1 MAHPLNEQQAKA
13 VNLFD
18 TDLVVT
24 AGAGTGKTSVLTSKY
39 LKLLEERRAEV
50 GEIVAITFTN
60 KAAAEMRDRIQA
72 TVREKLKATGE
83 SEEANYWQSQLVKL
97 ESARISTF
105 HSLCLGLLREHPL
118 EAGIPPI
125 GGILSE
131 GEEGIYLNQA
141 IATVL
146 TREFHLEN
154 SYRPVLARLL
164 QDYGWERLLKDLAGL
179 YRSVRESG
187 FAFAK
192 VLDLTTAW
200 LSRPGIFSLKSLSA
214 ELAEFLEFSRNQK
227 LTERAT
233 EIIALFREKWPG
245 YQGILGTESS
255 AEEMIR
261 VLTEIRKALPGNLPN
276 VLKERLTFIHSMLEG
291 IGQGLLD
298 RECLR
303 RLPVLG
309 TLLEGIDLEF
319 TRAKVEKGLVDFT
332 DQQLLVRN
340 LLLDYPDL
348 AARVRQGIKYLLV
361 DEFQDTNGM
370 QMDLISQLAGE
381 NYQGGR
387 LMAVGDV
394 KQSIYR
400 FRGAEAELITEL
412 GDGIHN
418 KGGQVVD
425 LSENY
430 RSDRVVIDFIN
441 QISARLFED
450 EGFDYQPLQATKT
463 GPGSGIEFLL
473 TGTSDRVLEAKM
485 VASRIAQMVRENPSS
500 NPVNYGDIVLL
511 FRAGSSVRLYQQAF
525 QSMGIPYYNSCGGD
539 FYHRQ
544 EIVDQLNLLRLV
556 QQRFDS
562 LALLALLT
570 SPYVGLSE
578 AGLFW
583 LGRNGDLVREF
594 YECREFPAEIS
605 PAERERLR
613 EFRKL
618 INYLFQNREMFEIP
632 GILRTALG
640 RCHYPE
646 MLWASPHGPQR
657 VANLEK
663 LLAKADEFVAKGFH
677 DLNRFLAYIAELE
690 GMGILEGEA
699 PTEAELGNVVRL
711 MTIHRSK
718 GLEFPVVIIPELD
731 RQFNFRNHGNLVFH
745 KQSGLGMNIPLEGEA
760 TAEPSLWEEI
770 KQKNRREEISELKR
784 LLYVAMT
791 RAKQR
796 LVMVGSG
803 CSSSRG
809 NTLET
814 ANSWMRWFELLMPL
828 DEGGELFDYHG
839 VPVKVVRNIAEAPTP
854 TRLKT
859 VLDQLL
865 PQLQTEFQPEQTGLE
880 VAVTIEA
887 KPETLRVSEI
897 LTYLNCPRR
906 YFWQYRMR
914 LKGPVAEFSRSDPSD
929 FKDSFGALV
938 GDFLHQAAGREDD
951 SWPEE
956 LWERV
961 FGVESDIDKAAVKK
975 ESIRIWRNFRNSP
988 YTERAGK
995 RWDEVPFLLKL
1006 TSELRVEGRFDRLLQ
1021 NQAGELILVDYKTHR
1036 VPAERVQ
1043 GIAASY
1049 YPQLQLY
1056 ALAVKALWGRLPD
1069 RAVLYF
1075 PHPDQGVEVPLDRN
1089 SLERLVAEVERMVE
1103 FVGRHNLPAEYR
1115 KSGNCGKCS
1124 YEWCCG
1130 SGCDVRG

>member
-1 MAHPLNEQQAKA
+1 
-13 VNLFD
+13 
-18 TDLVVT
+18 
-24 AGAGTGKTSVLTSKY
+24 
-39 LKLLEERRAEV
+39 
-50 GEIVAITFTN
+50 
-60 KAAAEMRDRIQA
+60 
-72 TVREKLKATGE
+72 
-83 SEEANYWQSQLVKL
+83 
-97 ESARISTF
+97 
-105 HSLCLGLLREHPL
+105 
-118 EAGIPPI
+118 
-125 GGILSE
+125 
-131 GEEGIYLNQA
+131 
-141 IATVL
+141 
-146 TREFHLEN
+146 
-154 SYRPVLARLL
+154 
-164 QDYGWERLLKDLAGL
+164 
-179 YRSVRESG
+179 
-187 FAFAK
+187 
-192 VLDLTTAW
+192 
-200 LSRPGIFSLKSLSA
+200 
-214 ELAEFLEFSRNQK
+214 RNQK
-227 LTERAT
+227 LTDRAR
-233 EIIALFREKWPG
+233 EIIALFRDKYPE
-245 YQGILGTESS
+245 YQASLSGESS
-255 AEEMIR
+255 FEEKIGT
-261 VLTEIRKALPGNLPN
+261 LKAIRKGLPGNLPN
-276 VLKERLTFIHSMLEG
+276 VLKERLTLIHSMLEG
-291 IGQGLLD
+291 ISQGLLD
-298 RECLR
+298 RECLK

-309 TLLEGIDLEF
+309 TLLEGIDHEY
-319 TRAKVEKGLVDFT
+319 TRAKLEKGLVDFT
-332 DQQLLVRN
+332 DQQVLVRR

-361 DEFQDTNGM
+361 DEFQDTNGL
-370 QMDLISQLAGE
+370 QMELIGQLTGE

-412 GDGIHN
+412 GNGVRS
-418 KGGQVVD
+418 KGGAVIELFQ
-425 LSENY
+425 NY

-441 QISARLFED
+441 QIAIRLFEG
-450 EGFDYQPLQATKT
+450 EGFDYQPLQATRT
-463 GPGSGIEFLL
+463 GPDSGIEFLL
-473 TGTSDRVLEAKM
+473 TGAADRMIEAKM
-485 VASRIAQMVRENPSS
+485 VAGRIAQMVRENPSPN

-578 AGLFW
+578 TGLFW

-594 YECREFPAEIS
+594 YEGEFPEEIA
-605 PAERERLR
+605 PAEQERLR
-613 EFRKL
+613 KFRGL
-618 INYLFQNREMFEIP
+618 INYLFQNREMLEIP
-632 GILRTALG
+632 DILRTALE
-640 RCHYPE
+640 RCHYQE
-646 MLWASPHGPQR
+646 MLWASPHGPQG

-699 PTEAELGNVVRL
+699 PTAAELGNVVRL

-745 KQSGLGMNIPLEGEA
+745 KDSGLGMNIPLEDEV
-760 TAEPSLWEEI
+760 TAESSLWVEI

-828 DEGGELFDYHG
+828 NEAGAGFDYHG
-839 VPVKVVRNIAEAPTP
+839 VPVKLVRNLPEAPAP
-854 TRLKT
+854 VRPKI
-859 VLDQLL
+859 VLEQLL
-865 PQLQTEFQPEQTGLE
+865 PEIRTEPQAEQTGLE
-880 VAVTIEA
+880 VAVTVEA

-914 LKGPVAEFSRSDPSD
+914 LKSPVAEFSRSDPSD
-929 FKDSFGALV
+929 FKDNLGALI

-956 LWERV
+956 LWEGV
-961 FGVESDIDKAAVKK
+961 FAAESGRDKAAVK
-975 ESIRIWRNFRNSP
+975 EAVIRIWRNFRKSP
-988 YTERAGK
+988 YTERSGK

-1006 TSELRVEGRFDRLLQ
+1006 TPELRVEGRFDRLLQ
-1021 NQAGELILVDYKTHR
+1021 NQAGELTLVDYKTHR
-1036 VPAERVQ
+1036 VPAERVN
-1043 GIAASY
+1043 GIAISY

-1056 ALAVKALWGRLPD
+1056 ALAVKALWGRLPH

-1075 PHPDQGVEVPLDRN
+1075 PYPDQGVEVPLDQN
-1089 SLERLVAEVERMVE
+1089 SLARLVAEVERMAGFIGE
-1103 FVGRHNLPAEYR
+1103 HALPGDYPKCE
-1115 KSGNCGKCS
+1115 NCWKCN
-1124 YEWCCG
+1124 YEWCCK
-1130 SGCDVRG
+1130 